1 MIKYVFKTEPYAH
14 QREVLKKCWNA
25 KNYAWF
31 MEMGTGKSKVCI
43 DNAATLFENGFIDAL
58 VITAPKGVYRNWAE
72 QEIPTHMPDR
82 IANKIMVWK
91 PTTSKKIIKQREDFL
106 EKSEELRIF
115 LINIEALSTKKGC
128 VYLQKLLMRSRAM
141 LAIDESTTIKQPTA
155 KRTKNLIKL
164 SEFAVYR
171 RILTGFP
178 ITKSP
183 LDLWAQVRF
192 LSKNLLGD
200 VGDSFHKFQYRYA
213 VVVRRHLQ
221 SHSFQDVV
229 GFKNL
234 KQLNSMLKHFS
245 SRVLK
250 EECLDLPEK
259 IYQVREVA
267 MSAEQIRVYEEIR
280 KYCVSHL
287 DDQEFMTTRNVMTQ
301 LLRLQQI
308 LSGHFKSDSGEIIEI
323 ADNRIEELMSVLQ
336 EVQGKTIIWSRFRH
350 DVIRIYERLIKDF
363 GKGSAVNYFG
373 DTTDEERSSA
383 IEKFQNGDAQF
394 FVGNPQTGG
403 MGITLNKAQNVI
415 YFANSFDLA
424 VRTQSEDRAHRI
436 GQKNNVTYID
446 FVCKGTVDEQ
456 IVKALK
462 NKMDIATEVMG
473 EKLKIWLNNGV
484 KN

>member
-1 MIKYVFKTEPYAH
+1 MIKYQFKTEPYQH
-14 QREVLKKCWNA
+14 QREVLQKCWNS

-43 DNAATLFENGFIDAL
+43 DNAATLFENRLIDTL

-72 QEIPTHMPDR
+72 QEIPTHLPDR
-82 IANKIMVWK
+82 IEINIMVWK
-91 PTTSKKIIKQREDFL
+91 PSNSKKIEKERQDFL
-106 EKSEELRIF
+106 EPCEELKIF

-128 VYLQKLLMRSRAM
+128 QYLQKVLMRSCSM
-141 LAIDESTTIKQPTA
+141 LAVDESTTIKQPTA

-164 SEFAVYR
+164 SEFAMYK

-200 VGDSFHKFQYRYA
+200 VGESFHKFQYRYA

-229 GFKNL
+229 GFKNI
-234 KQLNSMLKHFS
+234 KQLNSLLQHFS

-250 EECLDLPEK
+250 EDCLDLPEK

-267 MSAEQIRVYEEIR
+267 MSTEQMRIYEEIR

-308 LSGHFKSDSGEIIEI
+308 LSGHFKSDSGEIINV

-336 EVQGKTIIWSRFRH
+336 EVQGKTIIWSRFRY
-350 DVIRIYERLIKDF
+350 DVIRIYERLIKDY
-363 GKGSAVNYFG
+363 GKDSAVNYFG
-373 DTTDEERSSA
+373 DTTDEQRSKA
-383 IEKFQNGDAQF
+383 IEQFQNGDAQF

-403 MGITLNKAQNVI
+403 MGITLTSAQNVI

-446 FVCKGTVDEQ
+446 FICKGTVDER

-473 EKLKIWLNNGV
+473 EEIKNWLSEV
-484 KN
+484 KK